1 MKSTVTIND
10 FIQAFKTMDRKENF
24 SYDGLVSLFEYLE
37 EMEESCET
45 EIELDVIALCCE
57 YTEYENIKEFWKDYD
72 KEDYPDLETLRDNTT
87 VIEIE
92 GTDGFIIQAF

>member
-10 FIQAFKTMDRKENF
+10 FIQAFETMDRKENF

-37 EMEESCET
+37 EIEESCET